1 MHEQLRSAQ
10 RALHAAHA
18 HTAHSR
24 QHSSRPAAV
33 HPCGPL
39 PPTMPAVAVLGI
51 MWFAI
56 VAQAEAVRLKGGPR
70 KKVPA
75 QAEAEH
81 KLAEEFQAAFKD
93 GDLDA
98 VTLLLAQAPELA
110 NEQFFGHGVTALMAM
125 GRFKHVRPPVPA

>member
-1 MHEQLRSAQ
+1 MSSCAARSA
-10 RALHAAHA
+10 RCCACAG
-18 HTAHSR
+18 HTAAQQLAVSYT
-24 QHSSRPAAV
+24 PAA
-33 HPCGPL
+33 L
-39 PPTMPAVAVLGI
+39 PPTMPAVAVLVI